1 MRREHRRELKHDR
14 FVDEVGTWS
23 SRARDNQRLLLLV
36 AVVVVAL
43 AIAAYGTL
51 FYRSSREQ
59 RAQEAL
65 STAIETIDS
74 PLMPPAGGQ
83 AAPGAKFKTEAE
95 RNAAAEKQF
104 KDVANRFG
112 GTDAADVAKLYLARI
127 SAARGDVSSARKLVS
142 DFIRDHPKHM
152 LVGSA
157 RFSLYQ
163 LRIENGEAAQVVNEL
178 TAEIA
183 KPDPALPTD
192 TLLILLAHAYDTQGK
207 LDKSKETYRRIITEF
222 PDSPY
227 ALEAQRRVGS
237 A

>member
-36 AVVVVAL
+36 AAAVVAL
-43 AIAAYGTL
+43 AIAGYGTL
-51 FYRSSREQ
+51 FYRSAREQ

-74 PLMPPAGGQ
+74 PLKPPAGGQ
-83 AAPGAKFKTEAE
+83 AAPGAKFKTEVE
-95 RNAAAEKQF
+95 RNTAAEKQF
-104 KDVANRFG
+104 KDVENKFG

-127 SAARGDVSSARKLVS
+127 SAAHGDVSTARRLLS

-178 TAEIA
+178 TTEIA
-183 KPDPALPTD
+183 KTDPALPTD
-192 TLLILLAHAYDTQGK
+192 TLLVLLAHAYDTQGN
-207 LDKSKETYRRIITEF
+207 LAKSKETYRRIITEF

>member
-1 MRREHRRELKHDR
+1 MRREHRRELKHDK

-23 SRARDNQRLLLLV
+23 SKARDNQRLLLLIAV
-36 AVVVVAL
+36 AVVAL

-51 FYRSSREQ
+51 LYRSSREQ

-65 STAIETIDS
+65 SPAIETIDS

-104 KDVANRFG
+104 KDVQNKFG

-127 SAARGDVSSARKLVS
+127 SVARGDVNTARRLLS
-142 DFIRDHPKHM
+142 DFIRDHPQHL

-163 LRIENGEAAQVVNEL
+163 LRIENGEAPQVVNEL

-183 KPDPALPTD
+183 KTDPVLPTD
-192 TLLILLAHAYDTQGK
+192 TLLVLLAHAYDTQGN